1 MERKNLMSKHNKT
14 KQELILELEEL
25 KQKYDSL
32 ERVYLSDIESHKK
45 IDKEFFHQQ
54 AEELLS
60 KKTEDSG
67 FKIPESDIL
76 KLNHELQTHQV
87 ELELQNEELLR
98 VTSSL
103 QQNESQYKSL
113 FANNH
118 SVMLLIDPE
127 TGEIK
132 DANVAACFYYG
143 WSHGELCK
151 KNISDINTLSSD
163 ELAKELQRAKA
174 EKRKHFFF
182 KHCLAN
188 GEVRDVEIYSGPIHY
203 GGTTLLYSLVHDIT
217 DRKIAEEK
225 LHESEE
231 KYSKAFQTSPYAI
244 GITRLSDGK
253 FLEVNDAFTTISGY
267 SREEILANTVGPD
280 FWVNPE
286 DRNEMTKLLAEGNEV
301 SGKEYQFRNKSGG
314 IITGIFSAQIISL
327 KNEPYMLSSINDISA
342 RKRAEDAQHESD
354 ALYKAIIHASPDNI
368 TITDLEGK
376 VLFSSPKALEMFGFE
391 SMDQLINHHLIEF
404 IVPEDRE
411 RAQSE
416 IIKMHHGNFSGAA
429 DYRAKKADDTIIDI
443 DVNGEFIRDENG
455 TPTRMIFIVRDIT
468 ERKKTE
474 KALQLSE
481 EKYRSIFETMLDV
494 YYEASLDGVIIDIT
508 PSIEI
513 ISKGQYT
520 RNELIGKQL
529 AEVYSDIED
538 QEVFLSEIA
547 KSGKVTDYELLLKN
561 KDRSILQV
569 SISAGLILDKKGY
582 PVKIAGTMRDITER
596 KQTQEAL
603 IKNKIRLQQMA
614 EQSGTVIWEIDRTG
628 MYTYVSPVSKQVW
641 EYSPEELVGKK
652 HFYDLHPK
660 EGREE
665 FKLIALQAISKKEI
679 FKELTNQVLTKTNK
693 LIWVSTN
700 GVPVL
705 DDEGNLIGYRGAD
718 NDITERKKAD
728 DALRESER
736 KFHAIIQSQSEGIGL
751 VDENEVFQF
760 ANLAANK
767 IFETDDLVGVSLFDF
782 SPPSEKEKINQQTN
796 IRKDN
801 TSNTYELRILTKKGN
816 DKYILVSASSK
827 FDKNNNYQGAYAVFH
842 DITDRKLAEEKL
854 RLSEEKYRNIFVNA
868 QEGIFQTRLD
878 GSYISVNPALAKMY
892 GFESP
897 EEMMKSRSD
906 ISKDA
911 YVDPDGRRN
920 FLKSIEEKGYVKG
933 YEYEVKTKDG
943 RKIWFYEDAKAIKD
957 ENGHI
962 QYFEGYVADITDRK
976 LAEQALNDKNNLLTN
991 LIANMQESIL
1001 LEDADR
1007 KIALT
1012 NKQFCDMFGI
1022 PAPPEAL
1029 IGADC
1034 TSSAEE
1040 SKHFF
1045 KNPEKFIADIN
1056 LILVNKKAV
1065 FNDALELVDGRHFQR
1080 DYIPTYIE
1088 NQYSGH
1094 LWKYRDITELKNAEA
1109 SLKKLSHA
1117 IEQSPVMTYITG
1129 ISGMIEYVNPKML
1142 EITGYSEKELLGQN
1156 PRIFGSGERPKEE
1169 YKELWQTITSGK
1181 EWKGEFH
1188 NKKKNRELYWVSS
1201 SISAV
1206 SDDSGNI
1213 THFMAIQEDITN
1225 RKQSEKEILEL
1236 NASLEQK
1243 VKDRTAEFKEA
1254 LNRLNKIAD
1263 RVPGMVYQYLLRP
1276 DGTSCFPY
1284 SSEGINDIYRVNP
1297 QEVAD
1302 DASPV
1307 FANLHPDD
1315 FDGVVESIQASASNL
1330 EVWQDEYRVKFDDGT
1345 IRWLSGNAT
1354 PQKEADGSILW
1365 HGFITDVTQHKQ
1377 EEEELALEKQ
1387 RLDSII
1393 QGTNVGTWEW
1403 NIQTGE
1409 TVFSERWADIIGYT
1423 LEEISPVSIE
1433 TWMKFAHPDDL
1444 KQSGELLEQ
1453 HFKGEL
1459 DYYSFESRM
1468 KHKDGEWI
1476 WVLDRGKV
1484 NEWDTDGKPLL
1495 MSGTHQDI
1503 TERKQAEEALLLSE
1517 IKHSSMIS
1525 NISDVIGIIGTDGFV
1540 TYKSPNIEKYFG
1552 WHPNDLIGAEGWH
1565 TVHPDDLERI
1575 QKEFLTIIQTDNAAI
1590 TVEYKY
1596 KCKDGSYKPI
1606 ELTATN
1612 LINNPIINGVL
1623 LNYHDITE
1631 RKRANEFENELLQ
1644 LSMQMTGTKS
1654 KNIPQAINHALA
1666 KIASFLYADRA
1677 YIFEFSD
1684 DGNTMSNTYECCH
1697 DGINPEI
1704 ENLQD
1709 LPVAIFPMWIKT
1721 LRNKENIHIH
1731 SVKDLPESWTAE
1743 REILEPQGIQSLLV
1757 IPIVNNNELIGFV
1770 GLDSVRSEKKYG
1782 ESEINNLRVWGNM
1795 LAGILNKQRAEV
1807 ILNQTRHNYE
1817 TFFNTIDDFLFVL
1830 DQQGNII
1837 HTNNTVTNRLGYTT
1851 EELMAQSVLMVHPA
1865 ERREEAGRIV
1875 GNMLAGSTEFCP
1887 VPLTTKSGEYIPV
1900 ETRVKHG
1907 FWDGKPVILCVTKDV
1922 SEVKL
1927 SEEKFSKAFQSNS
1940 ALMSISN
1947 LDGSFIDVNDAFL
1960 QVLGYTREEVIG
1972 NTSEGLHI
1980 FEDSEFRN
1988 SVVDK
1993 LAHKQVIREVE
2004 QNIRTKTGELRSGIF
2019 SADSIYIGKDL
2030 CVLSMMVDI
2039 TDRKLAEAEMI
2050 KARIEAEK
2058 ANHAKSEFLSRMS
2071 HELRTPLNSILGFAQ
2086 LMALGDMS
2094 PLHKRN
2100 LNFIYTGGQHLLNL
2114 INEVL
2119 DISSIEAGKI
2129 SLSTEPIEIIM
2140 VINEIVEALQLQ
2152 IDGSQISV
2160 QFDEYLTQDLFVK
2173 GDHVRVK
2180 QVLMNLLQNAIKYN
2194 KIGGSI
2200 FISVDKMPKDISGEI
2215 PLRVSIA
2222 DTGHGMSAED
2232 ISKIFVPFERLGA
2245 ENKETEGT
2253 GLGLVVVK
2261 KLIDAMDGTI
2271 GVESEPEKGSTFW
2284 FELPLTEGPTYKK
2297 SEFKQ
2302 VLNPNKMQAEKEF
2315 TILYVEDNK
2324 SNIELVEQ
2332 ILREQ
2337 RPNTRLLVDDNGSKA
2352 VQMASENQPHLILLD
2367 LDLPAMHG
2375 SKILQLLRA
2384 IEKTKNI
2391 PVVVVTADAM
2401 PHQQKKLLTLGANN
2415 YLPKPLDIINF
2426 LAIIDEYLIGNPNEE
2441 TINNDEQ

>member
-327 KNEPYMLSSINDISA
+327 ENEPYMLSSINDISA
-342 RKRAEDAQHESD
+342 HKMAEDAQHESN

-391 SMDQLINHHLIEF
+391 NMDQLINHHLIEF

-416 IIKMHHGNFSGAA
+416 IIKMHQGNDSGAA
-429 DYRAKKADDTIIDI
+429 SYRAKKADDTIIDI

-494 YYEASLDGVIIDIT
+494 YYEAGLDGKVIDIS

-520 RNELIGKQL
+520 RNELIGKQI
-529 AEVYSDIED
+529 AEVYSDFED
-538 QEVFLSEIA
+538 QEAFLSEIS
-547 KSGKVTDYELLLKN
+547 KSGKVIDYELLLKN
-561 KDRSILQV
+561 KDGLNIQV
-569 SISAGLILDKKGY
+569 SISAGLILDKKGH

-614 EQSGTVIWEIDRTG
+614 EQSGTVIWEIDSTG

-641 EYSPEELVGKK
+641 DYSPEELVGKK

-679 FKELTNQVLTKTNK
+679 FKEFPNQVLTKSNK
-693 LIWVSTN
+693 LIWGSTN
-700 GVPVL
+700 GVPIL
-705 DDEGNLIGYRGAD
+705 DHEGNLIGYRGAD
-718 NDITERKKAD
+718 
-728 DALRESER
+728 
-736 KFHAIIQSQSEGIGL
+736 
-751 VDENEVFQF
+751 
-760 ANLAANK
+760 
-767 IFETDDLVGVSLFDF
+767 
-782 SPPSEKEKINQQTN
+782 
-796 IRKDN
+796 
-801 TSNTYELRILTKKGN
+801 Y
-816 DKYILVSASSK
+816 
-827 FDKNNNYQGAYAVFH
+827 
-842 DITDRKLAEEKL
+842 DITDRKLAE
-854 RLSEEKYRNIFVNA
+854 N
-868 QEGIFQTRLD
+868 
-878 GSYISVNPALAKMY
+878 
-892 GFESP
+892 
-897 EEMMKSRSD
+897 
-906 ISKDA
+906 
-911 YVDPDGRRN
+911 
-920 FLKSIEEKGYVKG
+920 
-933 YEYEVKTKDG
+933 
-943 RKIWFYEDAKAIKD
+943 
-957 ENGHI
+957 
-962 QYFEGYVADITDRK
+962 
-976 LAEQALNDKNNLLTN
+976 ALNDKNNLLTN
-991 LIANMQESIL
+991 LIVNMQEGIL

-1012 NKQFCDMFGI
+1012 NQLFCNMFSI
-1022 PAPPEAL
+1022 PAPPEVM

-1045 KNPEKFIADIN
+1045 KNPDKFIADIN
-1056 LILVNKKAV
+1056 LILTNKKAV

-1080 DYIPTYIE
+1080 DYIPTYLE

-1254 LNRLNKIAD
+1254 LNRLNKIANLL
-1263 RVPGMVYQYLLRP
+1263 PGMVYQYLLRP

-1330 EVWQDEYRVKFDDGT
+1330 EVWKDEYRVKFDDGT
-1345 IRWLSGNAT
+1345 IRWLFGNAT

-1365 HGFITDVTQHKQ
+1365 HGFITDVTERKQ
-1377 EEEELALEKQ
+1377 VEEELAVEKQ
-1387 RLDSII
+1387 RLASILE
-1393 QGTNVGTWEW
+1393 GTNVGTWEW
-1403 NIQTGE
+1403 NVQTGS
-1409 TVFSERWADIIGYT
+1409 TTFNERWADIIGYT

-1433 TWMKFAHPDDL
+1433 TWIKFAHPDDL
-1444 KQSGELLEQ
+1444 KVSGELLEQ

-1468 KHKDGEWI
+1468 KHKDGSWI
-1476 WVLDRGKV
+1476 WILDRGKV
-1484 NEWDTDGKPLL
+1484 HEWDADGKPML

-1503 TERKQAEEALLLSE
+1503 TTRKQAEAEIEESKERHRGLSE
-1517 IKHSSMIS
+1517 
-1525 NISDVIGIIGTDGFV
+1525 
-1540 TYKSPNIEKYFG
+1540 
-1552 WHPNDLIGAEGWH
+1552 
-1565 TVHPDDLERI
+1565 
-1575 QKEFLTIIQTDNAAI
+1575 AAF
-1590 TVEYKY
+1590 
-1596 KCKDGSYKPI
+1596 DS
-1606 ELTATN
+1606 
-1612 LINNPIINGVL
+1612 
-1623 LNYHDITE
+1623 
-1631 RKRANEFENELLQ
+1631 
-1644 LSMQMTGTKS
+1644 
-1654 KNIPQAINHALA
+1654 
-1666 KIASFLYADRA
+1666 
-1677 YIFEFSD
+1677 IFF
-1684 DGNTMSNTYECCH
+1684 
-1697 DGINPEI
+1697 
-1704 ENLQD
+1704 
-1709 LPVAIFPMWIKT
+1709 
-1721 LRNKENIHIH
+1721 
-1731 SVKDLPESWTAE
+1731 
-1743 REILEPQGIQSLLV
+1743 
-1757 IPIVNNNELIGFV
+1757 
-1770 GLDSVRSEKKYG
+1770 SEKG
-1782 ESEINNLRVWGNM
+1782 ICVEQNLM
-1795 LAGILNKQRAEV
+1795 AEKV
-1807 ILNQTRHNYE
+1807 
-1817 TFFNTIDDFLFVL
+1817 F
-1830 DQQGNII
+1830 
-1837 HTNNTVTNRLGYTT
+1837 GYTT
-1851 EELMAQSVLMVHPA
+1851 EEAIGRYGTDWIIPEHRKIVMDNMMAGAEEPYEVTALRKDGTTFPCMLSGKMMNYKGRNVRVTSLNDITELKLAEEELKWNQSLLNYMSNSSPLGLLVVDNRNDDILYFNHCFCEIWEIQAIEEQMQRGEFKNNDIIPYCLPVLTDVPA
-1865 ERREEAGRIV
+1865 FAESCEPLQYEDNRIV
-1875 GNMLAGSTEFCP
+1875 LEDEISFTENRTVRRFSTQIR
-1887 VPLTTKSGEYIPV
+1887 GE
-1900 ETRVKHG
+1900 
-1907 FWDGKPVILCVTKDV
+1907 
-1922 SEVKL
+1922 
-1927 SEEKFSKAFQSNS
+1927 
-1940 ALMSISN
+1940 
-1947 LDGSFIDVNDAFL
+1947 NDEYYGRF
-1960 QVLGYTREEVIG
+1960 Y
-1972 NTSEGLHI
+1972 I
-1980 FEDSEFRN
+1980 FENISE
-1988 SVVDK
+1988 
-1993 LAHKQVIREVE
+1993 
-2004 QNIRTKTGELRSGIF
+2004 
-2019 SADSIYIGKDL
+2019 
-2030 CVLSMMVDI
+2030 
-2039 TDRKLAEAEMI
+2039 RKLAEAEI
-2050 KARIEAEK
+2050 LKAKNEAEN
-2058 ANHAKSEFLSRMS
+2058 ANRAKSEFLSRMS

-2086 LMALGDMS
+2086 LMEMS
-2094 PLHKRN
+2094 DLIPSHKKR
-2100 LNFIYTGGQHLLNL
+2100 LNHILSNGKHLLKL

-2119 DISSIEAGKI
+2119 DIAGIESGKQMMNI
-2129 SLSTEPIEIIM
+2129 EPVLLIDMINQAMDVIQGAAHKRGVTIEL
-2140 VINEIVEALQLQ
+2140 VDAPSNN
-2152 IDGSQISV
+2152 
-2160 QFDEYLTQDLFVK
+2160 FFVMADK
-2173 GDHVRVK
+2173 LRLK
-2180 QVLMNLLQNAIKYN
+2180 QVLLNLMSNAVKYN
-2194 KIGGSI
+2194 DEKGLVKIKTELQPLDASGNAMVRLSI
-2200 FISVDKMPKDISGEI
+2200 S
-2215 PLRVSIA
+2215 
-2222 DTGHGMSAED
+2222 DTGIGINPD
-2232 ISKIFVPFERLGA
+2232 NISKLFQSFERIGA
-2245 ENKETEGT
+2245 DKTEIEGT
-2253 GLGLVVVK
+2253 GLGLMLVRK
-2261 KLIDAMDGTI
+2261 FAEAMGGAV
-2271 GVESEPEKGSTFW
+2271 GVESKPDVGSTFW
-2284 FELPLTEGPTYKK
+2284 VDLPQTE
-2297 SEFKQ
+2297 
-2302 VLNPNKMQAEKEF
+2302 NKDNVKIKIEGVEEGAAIQEDAKVA
-2315 TILYVEDNK
+2315 TILYIEDNL
-2324 SNIELVEQ
+2324 SNIELVEE
-2332 ILREQ
+2332 ILADH
-2337 RPNTRLLVDDNGSKA
+2337 RPSIQLVTSIYGGKTIKLA
-2352 VQMASENQPHLILLD
+2352 KEYLPKLILLD
-2367 LDLPAMHG
+2367 LNLPDMKG
-2375 SKILQLLRA
+2375 DEVL
-2384 IEKTKNI
+2384 
-2391 PVVVVTADAM
+2391 
-2401 PHQQKKLLTLGANN
+2401 KKLLADSVTKTIPVIMVSANAIPSQIKKLMKIGAVN
-2415 YLPKPLDIINF
+2415 YLTKPLDIIQF
-2426 LAIIDEYLIGNPNEE
+2426 LKNVDQYTEI
-2441 TINNDEQ
+2441 

>member
-327 KNEPYMLSSINDISA
+327 ENEPYMLSSINDISA
-342 RKRAEDAQHESD
+342 HKMAEDAQHESN

-391 SMDQLINHHLIEF
+391 NMDQLINHHLIEF

-416 IIKMHHGNFSGAA
+416 IIKMHQGNDSGAA
-429 DYRAKKADDTIIDI
+429 SYRAKKADDTIIDI

-494 YYEASLDGVIIDIT
+494 YYEAGLDGKVIDIS

-520 RNELIGKQL
+520 RNELIGKQI
-529 AEVYSDIED
+529 AEVYSDFED
-538 QEVFLSEIA
+538 QEAFLSEIS
-547 KSGKVTDYELLLKN
+547 KSGKVIDYELLLKN
-561 KDRSILQV
+561 KDGLNIQV
-569 SISAGLILDKKGY
+569 SISAGLILDKKGH

-614 EQSGTVIWEIDRTG
+614 EQSGTVIWEIDSTG

-641 EYSPEELVGKK
+641 DYSPEELVGKK

-679 FKELTNQVLTKTNK
+679 FKEFPNQVLTKSNK

-700 GVPVL
+700 GVPIL
-705 DDEGNLIGYRGAD
+705 DHEGNLIGYRGAD
-718 NDITERKKAD
+718 
-728 DALRESER
+728 
-736 KFHAIIQSQSEGIGL
+736 
-751 VDENEVFQF
+751 
-760 ANLAANK
+760 
-767 IFETDDLVGVSLFDF
+767 
-782 SPPSEKEKINQQTN
+782 
-796 IRKDN
+796 
-801 TSNTYELRILTKKGN
+801 Y
-816 DKYILVSASSK
+816 
-827 FDKNNNYQGAYAVFH
+827 
-842 DITDRKLAEEKL
+842 DITDSKLAE
-854 RLSEEKYRNIFVNA
+854 N
-868 QEGIFQTRLD
+868 
-878 GSYISVNPALAKMY
+878 
-892 GFESP
+892 
-897 EEMMKSRSD
+897 
-906 ISKDA
+906 
-911 YVDPDGRRN
+911 
-920 FLKSIEEKGYVKG
+920 
-933 YEYEVKTKDG
+933 
-943 RKIWFYEDAKAIKD
+943 
-957 ENGHI
+957 
-962 QYFEGYVADITDRK
+962 
-976 LAEQALNDKNNLLTN
+976 ALNDKNNLLTN
-991 LIANMQESIL
+991 LIVNMQEGIL

-1012 NKQFCDMFGI
+1012 NQLFCNMFSI
-1022 PAPPEAL
+1022 PAPPEVM

-1045 KNPEKFIADIN
+1045 KNPDKFIADIN
-1056 LILVNKKAV
+1056 LILTNKKAV

-1080 DYIPTYIE
+1080 DYIPTYLE

-1213 THFMAIQEDITN
+1213 THFLAIQEDITN
-1225 RKQSEKEILEL
+1225 RKQAEENIKEQNDRLKGIISAMPDLIFAIDKEGTYTEFFYANPLLLKIPKEDIIGTNLTDFFGIEKADDYLQHIHECIRDQKLITYEYEVFEDNRLNYFEARIAPYGKDKILSVVRNVTVNKEKDLEVKKLSLAVSQSPVTIVITDTEGNIEYANPAFELATGYSLEEVMGKNPRMLKSGKTDEAIYKDLWKTISNGKEWHGEWINKKKNGEFYWEDVSITPVYGENKKITNYLAIKQDITQRKQSEKEILEL

-1254 LNRLNKIAD
+1254 LNRLNKIANLL
-1263 RVPGMVYQYLLRP
+1263 PGMVYQYLLRP

-1330 EVWQDEYRVKFDDGT
+1330 EVWKDEYRVKFDDGT
-1345 IRWLSGNAT
+1345 IRWLFGNAT

-1365 HGFITDVTQHKQ
+1365 HGFITDVTERKQ
-1377 EEEELALEKQ
+1377 VEEELAVEKQ
-1387 RLDSII
+1387 RLASILE
-1393 QGTNVGTWEW
+1393 GTNVGTWEW
-1403 NIQTGE
+1403 NVQTGS
-1409 TVFSERWADIIGYT
+1409 TTFNERWADIIGYT

-1433 TWMKFAHPDDL
+1433 TWIKFAHPDDL
-1444 KQSGELLEQ
+1444 KVSGELLEQ

-1468 KHKDGEWI
+1468 KHKDGSWI
-1476 WVLDRGKV
+1476 WILDRGKV
-1484 NEWDTDGKPLL
+1484 HEWDADGKPML

-1503 TERKQAEEALLLSE
+1503 TTRKQAEAEIEESKERHRGLSE
-1517 IKHSSMIS
+1517 
-1525 NISDVIGIIGTDGFV
+1525 
-1540 TYKSPNIEKYFG
+1540 
-1552 WHPNDLIGAEGWH
+1552 
-1565 TVHPDDLERI
+1565 
-1575 QKEFLTIIQTDNAAI
+1575 AAF
-1590 TVEYKY
+1590 
-1596 KCKDGSYKPI
+1596 DS
-1606 ELTATN
+1606 
-1612 LINNPIINGVL
+1612 
-1623 LNYHDITE
+1623 
-1631 RKRANEFENELLQ
+1631 
-1644 LSMQMTGTKS
+1644 
-1654 KNIPQAINHALA
+1654 
-1666 KIASFLYADRA
+1666 
-1677 YIFEFSD
+1677 IFF
-1684 DGNTMSNTYECCH
+1684 
-1697 DGINPEI
+1697 
-1704 ENLQD
+1704 
-1709 LPVAIFPMWIKT
+1709 
-1721 LRNKENIHIH
+1721 
-1731 SVKDLPESWTAE
+1731 
-1743 REILEPQGIQSLLV
+1743 
-1757 IPIVNNNELIGFV
+1757 
-1770 GLDSVRSEKKYG
+1770 SEKG
-1782 ESEINNLRVWGNM
+1782 ICVEQNLM
-1795 LAGILNKQRAEV
+1795 AEKV
-1807 ILNQTRHNYE
+1807 
-1817 TFFNTIDDFLFVL
+1817 F
-1830 DQQGNII
+1830 
-1837 HTNNTVTNRLGYTT
+1837 GYTT
-1851 EELMAQSVLMVHPA
+1851 EEAIGRYGTDWIIPEHRKIVMDNMMAGAEEPYEVTALRKDGTTFPCMLSGKMMNYKGRNVRVTSLNDITELKLAEEELKWNQSLLNYMSNSSPLGLLVVDNRNDDILYFNHRFCEIWEIQAIEEQMQRGEFKNNDIIPYCLPVLTDVPA
-1865 ERREEAGRIV
+1865 FAESCEPLQYEDNRIV
-1875 GNMLAGSTEFCP
+1875 LEDEISFTENRTVRRFSTQIR
-1887 VPLTTKSGEYIPV
+1887 GE
-1900 ETRVKHG
+1900 
-1907 FWDGKPVILCVTKDV
+1907 
-1922 SEVKL
+1922 
-1927 SEEKFSKAFQSNS
+1927 
-1940 ALMSISN
+1940 
-1947 LDGSFIDVNDAFL
+1947 NDEYYGRF
-1960 QVLGYTREEVIG
+1960 Y
-1972 NTSEGLHI
+1972 I
-1980 FEDSEFRN
+1980 FENISE
-1988 SVVDK
+1988 
-1993 LAHKQVIREVE
+1993 
-2004 QNIRTKTGELRSGIF
+2004 
-2019 SADSIYIGKDL
+2019 
-2030 CVLSMMVDI
+2030 
-2039 TDRKLAEAEMI
+2039 RKLAEAEI
-2050 KARIEAEK
+2050 LKAKNEAEN
-2058 ANHAKSEFLSRMS
+2058 ANRAKSEFLSRMS

-2086 LMALGDMS
+2086 LMEMS
-2094 PLHKRN
+2094 DLIPSHKKR
-2100 LNFIYTGGQHLLNL
+2100 LNHILSNGKHLLKL

-2119 DISSIEAGKI
+2119 DIAGIESGKQMMNI
-2129 SLSTEPIEIIM
+2129 EPVLLIDMINQAMDVIQGAAHKRGVTIEL
-2140 VINEIVEALQLQ
+2140 VDAPSNN
-2152 IDGSQISV
+2152 
-2160 QFDEYLTQDLFVK
+2160 FFVMADK
-2173 GDHVRVK
+2173 LRLK
-2180 QVLMNLLQNAIKYN
+2180 QVLLNLMSNAVKYN
-2194 KIGGSI
+2194 DEKGLVKIKTELQPLDASGNAMVRLSI
-2200 FISVDKMPKDISGEI
+2200 S
-2215 PLRVSIA
+2215 
-2222 DTGHGMSAED
+2222 DTGIGINPD
-2232 ISKIFVPFERLGA
+2232 NISKLFQSFERIGA
-2245 ENKETEGT
+2245 DKTEIEGT
-2253 GLGLVVVK
+2253 GLGLMLVRK
-2261 KLIDAMDGTI
+2261 FAEAMGGAV
-2271 GVESEPEKGSTFW
+2271 GVESKPDVGSTFW
-2284 FELPLTEGPTYKK
+2284 VDLPQTE
-2297 SEFKQ
+2297 
-2302 VLNPNKMQAEKEF
+2302 NKDNVKIKIEGVEEGAAIQEDAKVA
-2315 TILYVEDNK
+2315 TILYIEDNL
-2324 SNIELVEQ
+2324 SNIELVEE
-2332 ILREQ
+2332 ILADH
-2337 RPNTRLLVDDNGSKA
+2337 RPSIQLVTSIYGGKTIKLA
-2352 VQMASENQPHLILLD
+2352 KEYLPKLILLD
-2367 LDLPAMHG
+2367 LNLPDMKG
-2375 SKILQLLRA
+2375 DEVL
-2384 IEKTKNI
+2384 
-2391 PVVVVTADAM
+2391 
-2401 PHQQKKLLTLGANN
+2401 KKLLADSVTKTIPVIMVSANAIPSQIKKLMKIGAVN
-2415 YLPKPLDIINF
+2415 YLTKPLDIIQF
-2426 LAIIDEYLIGNPNEE
+2426 LKNVDQYTEI
-2441 TINNDEQ
+2441 